1 MLVLVCYDVNTEEK
15 AGRSRLRKIAKT
27 CENYGQRV
35 QFSVFECDVEKVQWV
50 VLKDRL
56 LKTHKPD
63 EDSLRF
69 YFLDEIVRNR
79 IEHHGIGKPRDLRDP
94 LVV

>member
-1 MLVLVCYDVNTEEK
+1 MLVLVCYDVNTQER
-15 AGRSRLRKIAKT
+15 AGRGRLRKIAKT

-35 QFSVFECDVEKVQWV
+35 QFSVFECDIQKVQWV
-50 VLKDRL
+50 MLRHRL
-56 LKTHKPD
+56 LQIHKPE

-69 YFLDEIVRNR
+69 YFLDEAVRGKV
-79 IEHHGIGKPRDLRDP
+79 EHHGIGEPRDLRQA